1 MKSGLRNAAITVA
14 LMAALGGGIFYSAT
28 DKRATDQVQATAAL
42 ADKRQAQIVNI
53 TGLIALDVEPYFKD
67 ARVIK
72 VLEDNNFRVNV
83 TRVGSRE
90 MASKIA
96 KDAAPDFFMP
106 SGVVAG
112 NQIADAAKKAGY
124 TTANYS
130 PFYTPMVIASW
141 VPIAKIL
148 TANKIAQPST
158 GAGGKDNTYEVDLGK
173 LTEVMLAKK
182 RWRDLPNSSGYD
194 VGRSVLIS
202 TTDVRKSNSAAMYLA
217 LTSYVLNGSEVV
229 ASKEKAQKIG
239 LQVADL
245 FQRQGYQESYVNGN
259 FDDYVGI
266 GMGKTPLAFI
276 YENQLVT
283 YALSR
288 KTIDKEMVLMYPK
301 PTIFNKVMVVTLREP
316 AKKFADLISTDATL
330 QAIAV
335 EYGFRTNAADAL
347 VEASAKAGLS
357 IKPRVV
363 DVIDPPSYETMAEM
377 IEIITQQMKN

>member
-1 MKSGLRNAAITVA
+1 MKPGLRNAAITVA

-28 DKRATDQVQATAAL
+28 DKRTTDQVQATAAI
-42 ADKRQAQIVNI
+42 ADKRQAQMVTIN
-53 TGLIALDVEPYFKD
+53 GLIALDVEPYFKD
-67 ARVIK
+67 LRVIK
-72 VLEDNNFRVNV
+72 VLEDNNFRVSV

-90 MASKIA
+90 MAGKIS

-141 VPIAKIL
+141 QPIAKIL
-148 TANKIAQPST
+148 AANKIAQPS
-158 GAGGKDNTYEVDLGK
+158 AGGKDNTYEVDLGK

-182 RWRDLPNSSGYD
+182 RWRDLPNSQAYD

-229 ASKEKAQKIG
+229 ASREKAQKIG

-266 GMGKTPLAFI
+266 GIGKTPLAFI
-276 YENQLVT
+276 YENQLVS
-283 YALSR
+283 YALGR

-347 VEASAKAGLS
+347 VDASAKAGLS

-377 IEIITQQMKN
+377 IEVITQQMKN